1 MSGTAVATASER
13 GALTR
18 NLSGAQKAAI
28 FCMSVG
34 GEAARTVLRGLS
46 PEEVEAISFEVA
58 RMETVDPEVAQEVLL
73 EWMDMKRA
81 VASLAGGGEDYAR
94 QILEDAFGVQRAT
107 HILKRIQSQL
117 TDHANLQQLRKAD
130 AQQLTNIL
138 RNEHPQVIALILAH
152 LDSVHTAN
160 VLKELGAETGKAV
173 VYRMAVMDKVSPE
186 MLQLIERSVG
196 EEIEVNFAQGMS
208 ASGGPQAVA
217 TVLNLLNPSLE
228 MELLEGLQ
236 DADAELCEQV
246 KNLMFVFEDIITLD
260 DRALQRLLREVD
272 LKQLALALKP
282 ATHELKE
289 RIRSALTTRAAEA
302 LQEEVE
308 YLGPQRMRDVEA
320 AQVAI
325 VGKVRM
331 LEEMGEIV
339 INAGAGDDEIIH

>member
-1 MSGTAVATASER
+1 MSGTAVAPAPER

-18 NLSGAQKAAI
+18 NLTGAQKAAI

-81 VASLAGGGEDYAR
+81 VASLAGGGEEYAR

-107 HILKRIQSQL
+107 HILKRIQGQL
-117 TDHANLQQLRKAD
+117 TDQANLQQLRKAD
-130 AQQLTNIL
+130 AGQLTNIL

-160 VLKELGAETGKAV
+160 VLKELGPETGKAV

-196 EEIEVNFAQGMS
+196 EEIELNFAQGM
-208 ASGGPQAVA
+208 ATSGGPQAVA

-282 ATHELKE
+282 ATQELKQ
-289 RIRSALTTRAAEA
+289 RISGALTSRASEA
-302 LQEEVE
+302 LQEEIE

-325 VGKVRM
+325 VGKIRM

-339 INAGAGDDEIIH
+339 INSGAGDDEIID

>member
-1 MSGTAVATASER
+1 MTGTAMAAAPER

-34 GEAARTVLRGLS
+34 GEAARTVLRGLA

-73 EWMDMKRA
+73 EWMDMRRA
-81 VASLAGGGEDYAR
+81 VASLAGGGEEYAR

-196 EEIEVNFAQGMS
+196 EEIEVNFAQGLS

-228 MELLEGLQ
+228 MELLEGLH

-282 ATHELKE
+282 ASNELKE
-289 RIRSALTTRAAEA
+289 RIRSALTSRAAEA

-308 YLGPQRMRDVEA
+308 YLGPQRMRDIEA

-331 LEEMGEIV
+331 LEELGEIV
-339 INAGAGDDEIIH
+339 INTGGGDDEIVH